1 MIYKGVEQRFLETLA
16 VAAILA
22 FCALTSSAQTIVD
35 RTVAVLSDGT
45 RTELIT
51 YSDLLWQLALQ
62 PNAPLDPPRK
72 EDLQQALQTL
82 IDQRLFALE
91 AQRLPR
97 QAPTEKEVADKI
109 QETLSHFP
117 STAAFELRLRQVGF
131 ESVKDDNFERLIA
144 QRLDIEKYINFR
156 FESFIVVTPDEEKK
170 YYRDVY
176 VPAFHTRSPALL
188 VPTFEEK
195 QAEIHDLITQQKVAQ
210 SIERYIDET
219 KQRVQIDILY
229 EV

>member
-1 MIYKGVEQRFLETLA
+1 MTFKGVEHGIVEA
-16 VAAILA
+16 VAIAAMLA
-22 FCALTSSAQTIVD
+22 FCALTSSGQTVVD
-35 RTVAVLSDGT
+35 RTVAVLSDGS

-82 IDQRLFALE
+82 INQRLFALE

-97 QAPTEKEVADKI
+97 QAPTDKQVADKI

-117 STAAFELRLRQVGF
+117 STAAFEQRLRQVGF
-131 ESVKDDNFERLIA
+131 ESVKDDNFQRLIA
-144 QRLDIEKYINFR
+144 QRLDIDNYVDFR
-156 FESFIVVTPDEEKK
+156 FASFVVVTPDEEKK

-176 VPAFHTRSPALL
+176 VPAFHAKSPALL
-188 VPTFEEK
+188 VPTFEQK
-195 QAEIHDLITQQKVAQ
+195 QVEIHETITQQKVAQ
-210 SIERYIDET
+210 SIERFIDET
-219 KQRVQIDILY
+219 KQRVQIEILY
-229 EV
+229 DV